1 MGRTNIHRNTNPR
14 PTTIPFLSSTSI
26 TSLLPYF
33 LSAPNSSLLLLSG
46 EEERYKFIMVEKK
59 KVSAKLKWQD
69 INVVYLDEARGQVM
83 EEKMEEVEKVK
94 EEEEEE
100 IRNVRLGVDEVGCGT
115 VVVRYVR
122 GLG

>member
-59 KVSAKLKWQD
+59 GFCKTEVAGHKCCISRRSTRTSD
-69 INVVYLDEARGQVM
+69 GGEDGRGG
-83 EEKMEEVEKVK
+83 EGE
-94 EEEEEE
+94 
-100 IRNVRLGVDEVGCGT
+100 
-115 VVVRYVR
+115 R
-122 GLG
+122 GGGGD